1 MLRLIATALSTDKT
15 TTTFQEEL
23 RKAISVENP
32 QFLQVSAVYVGT
44 ISGAVTGVVV
54 IHELYKLWDNMNQ
67 RQDQHFVNTTFG
79 KVLFIDYFDTIMLF
93 FCISVTNTWYSQR
106 KDRVHFWSSIHDTP
120 TGDVGFKAPDLPSK
134 N

>member
-1 MLRLIATALSTDKT
+1 MFFCCQPSFLDLLREDQSSACLHLMLRLIATALSTDKT

-54 IHELYKLWDNMNQ
+54 IHELYKL
-67 RQDQHFVNTTFG
+67 
-79 KVLFIDYFDTIMLF
+79 
-93 FCISVTNTWYSQR
+93 
-106 KDRVHFWSSIHDTP
+106 
-120 TGDVGFKAPDLPSK
+120 
-134 N
+134 